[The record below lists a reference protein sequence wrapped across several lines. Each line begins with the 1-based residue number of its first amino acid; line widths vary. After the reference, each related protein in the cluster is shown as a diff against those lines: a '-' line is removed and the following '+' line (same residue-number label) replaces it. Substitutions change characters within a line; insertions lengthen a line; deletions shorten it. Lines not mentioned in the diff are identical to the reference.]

1 MRGTEVEAG
10 QDTLAA
16 EAAQRQKRE
25 TIQAVL
31 DIFDGRL
38 IM

>member
-1 MRGTEVEAG
+1 VNAGVTEEM
-10 QDTLAA
+10 
-16 EAAQRQKRE
+16 QRQKRE